1 MSIAKLLLL
10 NFCYHFHVNYQHK
23 TDRLGDK
30 FLIHFF
36 NPSNRWQI
44 GHVSAFEK
52 EDSVLEFMSE
62 IGLAVALTVSVNI
75 LFYLKD

>member
-1 MSIAKLLLL
+1 M
-10 NFCYHFHVNYQHK
+10 
-23 TDRLGDK
+23 
-30 FLIHFF
+30 
-36 NPSNRWQI
+36 
-44 GHVSAFEK
+44 SAFEK